1 MSKPTEDVLNGVL
14 QAINQLIENQNMN
27 EALDQAVE
35 TLGHTFEN
43 DCFLHKIYQEKK
55 KWVSNAE
62 HFWMKTPDKERAVLN
77 QNLVLDAFGDLRER
91 LDQGEIVT
99 VKYSEANRKLKAHF
113 KKTGG
118 KSVILVP
125 ILLQSE
131 LWGALSMADIEYEKD
146 WPEAVKST
154 LTTLAKVIGSKV
166 GNKADKQELK
176 SEIDKRTKALLNQN
190 ERYLSLIENVP
201 GIIFRC
207 RCDKNWSMEFIN
219 SFVKP
224 ITGYDPM
231 EFLDHKNGIHFN
243 DIIYE
248 SDKVMAKEDVDSQ
261 LLNGSHYRTT
271 YRITTKDN
279 EVKWLWEQGVQIIED
294 GEEFLEGCIVD
305 ITDRVNGHER
315 VLSATLEAEE
325 RERSRISRTI
335 HDNLQQLLI
344 TAHMNLLF
352 LKKRRADFTDKEI
365 SKYEIAN
372 DYLQKAIAESRS
384 ISHKLMPKAIEDY
397 GFVEAVEGLIE
408 NISDVVETKF
418 NFYNNLNGKHL
429 TAKVELCLFRITQEA
444 INNTIKFAQAEN
456 CTIQLM
462 KHQDSVMLTVED
474 DGVGFDK
481 SKVVLNTDS
490 FGINSM
496 KNRASSVSGQ
506 FFIDSQVGKG
516 TQLIVEIPY

>member
-1 MSKPTEDVLNGVL
+1 MAKTSEQILDGVL
-14 QAINQLIENQNMN
+14 QAINRLIENQNLIK
-27 EALDQAVE
+27 ALDQAVLV
-35 TLGHTFEN
+35 LGKTFDS
-43 DCFLHKIYQEKK
+43 DCFLSKIYLEKK

-62 HFWMKTPDKERAVLN
+62 HYWMKKPDQERVELN
-77 QNLVLDAFGDLRER
+77 QNLLLDAFGDVKLRLER
-91 LDQGEIVT
+91 EDIVT

-125 ILLQSE
+125 IHLNSE
-131 LWGALSMADIEYEKD
+131 LWGTLALADSEYERE
-146 WPEAVKST
+146 WPESVKST
-154 LTTLAKVIGSKV
+154 LTTLSKVISSKV
-166 GNKADKQELK
+166 GDKADKHELK
-176 SEIDKRTKALLNQN
+176 SEIDKRNKALLNQN

-207 RCDKNWSMEFIN
+207 KCDRNWSMEFIN
-219 SFVKP
+219 SFVKS
-224 ITGYDPM
+224 ITGYDPLQ
-231 EFLDHKNGIHFN
+231 FLDHKNGIHFN
-243 DIIYE
+243 DIIHE
-248 SDKVMAKEDVDSQ
+248 ADKLMAKEDVEAQ
-261 LLNGSHYRTT
+261 LLNGNHYRTT
-271 YRITTKDN
+271 YRIVTKN
-279 EVKWLWEQGVQIIED
+279 GEVKWLWEQGVQVIED

-352 LKKRRADFTDKEI
+352 LKKRKADFTDKEI
-365 SKYEIAN
+365 RKYEIAN

-397 GFVEAVEGLIE
+397 GFEEAVEGLIE
-408 NISDVVETKF
+408 NIADVVETKF
-418 NFYNNLNGKHL
+418 TFYNNLNGEHL
-429 TAKVELCLFRITQEA
+429 SAKVELCLFRITQEA
-444 INNTIKFAQAEN
+444 VSNMIKFAQAKN
-456 CTIQLM
+456 GTIQLM
-462 KHQDSVMLTVED
+462 KHKSSVILTIED

-481 SKVVLNTDS
+481 SNQALHAES

-496 KNRASSVSGQ
+496 KNRASSVGGQ
-506 FFIDSQVGKG
+506 FFLDSQLGKG